1 MDKEI
6 YELAK
11 KSGACS
17 PGLRDIQKANNVND
31 LIRLLKTGK
40 GIEFI
45 MESNFLTESVY
56 NQYRSELEKEN
67 IFLDGQHRLVN
78 PRLVIVLGGEV
89 NIEANGFQVTD
100 IYIKGSS
107 VVNIAAHDNTYV
119 SIELRQ
125 DAKVN
130 IESYEQA
137 KVKEYRK

>member
-1 MDKEI
+1 MKEI

-56 NQYRSELEKEN
+56 SQYRVELEKEN
-67 IFLDGQHRLVN
+67 IYFDGKHSLLN
-78 PRLVIVLGGEV
+78 PRLVVVIGGQVDIEV
-89 NIEANGFQVTD
+89 NGFQVCE
-100 IYIKGSS
+100 IYAKGSS
-107 VVNIAAHDNTYV
+107 VVNLLAHDNAYV
-119 SIELRQ
+119 SIELHQ
-125 DAKVN
+125 DSKLN
-130 IESYEQA
+130 SEKYKQS